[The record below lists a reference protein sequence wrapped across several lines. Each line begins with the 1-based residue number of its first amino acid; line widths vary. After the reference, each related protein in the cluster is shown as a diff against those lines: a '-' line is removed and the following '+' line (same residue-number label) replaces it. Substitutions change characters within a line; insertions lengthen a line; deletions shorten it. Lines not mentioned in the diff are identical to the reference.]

1 MNKIIYLDTNIFLH
15 YQPFTQINWLELVK
29 AESVTIVITPVIIRE
44 LNKQKDSQ
52 GNPKKRKRAAETI
65 KKLFELSE
73 SDNPSQIADGIEIY
87 LEDREP
93 SFDFAKYQLNFD
105 IQDDHL
111 IASILSNKLENPAQ
125 NIVLITSDLGL
136 QLNLKARRIG
146 VDTLTMPEK
155 FKIADEL
162 DPNEIKIKKLE
173 QENRELRSRTPVLS
187 LLFENGNQNNLYK
200 LTQPVTI
207 SENEIED
214 KVAEKKSVLAG
225 IAKEEKNKKID
236 LSAGELRIESVINVL
251 SSNLIPREEIQ
262 RYNSDFELFIPKYK
276 EYLTK
281 ILDYDNLIKRI
292 IELKISLTNNGTAPA
307 EDIDIYLYFPAN
319 FQQIADILEGDLPHP
334 PEPPT
339 PPEGPKTYQQKII
352 EPMMGGLIVQSPEL
366 HNYNQAFSHV
376 LPIDSSDRRIKR
388 ISSTEVQVHIQKVK
402 HNFQEPLGS
411 LFVIFNNYE
420 SAKSFNINYNIL
432 AGNIP
437 QKIVGRLN
445 VVIEKDSST

>member
-1 MNKIIYLDTNIFLH
+1 MNKKIYLDTNIFLH
-15 YQPFTQINWLELVK
+15 YQPFTQINWLDLVK
-29 AESVTIVITPVIIRE
+29 AESVTIVIPPLIIRE

-52 GNPKKRKRAAETI
+52 SKPQIKKRASESI
-65 KKLFELSE
+65 KMLFKLFESGKTSKITE
-73 SDNPSQIADGIEIY
+73 GVFVY
-87 LEDREP
+87 FEDRDP
-93 SFDFAKYQLNFD
+93 LIDFAANQLNFN
-105 IQDDHL
+105 IQDDQL
-111 IASILSNKLENPAQ
+111 IASILSNKLEEPDQ

-136 QLNLKARRIG
+136 QLNMKARRVGI
-146 VDTLTMPEK
+146 DTLRMPEN
-155 FKIADEL
+155 FRIEDGP
-162 DPNEIKIKKLE
+162 DPNQTKIKKLE
-173 QENRELRSRTPVLS
+173 QENRELKSSTPSLS
-187 LLFENGNQNNLYK
+187 LVFENGDKRKSFK
-200 LTQPVTI
+200 LVKPVLL
-207 SENEIED
+207 SENEIEE
-214 KVAEKKSVLAG
+214 KIAEKKSELAG
-225 IAKEEKNKKID
+225 YVKGEKSKNID
-236 LSAGELRIESVINVL
+236 LPAGERGIESVINVL
-251 SSNLIPREEIQ
+251 SSSLIPKEEIQ

-307 EDIDIYLYFPAN
+307 EDIDIYLYFDAN

-352 EPMMGGLIVQSPEL
+352 ESMMSGLIVQSPEF

-376 LPIDSSDRRIKR
+376 LPIDLSDRRIKR

-437 QKIVGRLN
+437 QKIVRSLN

>member
-15 YQPFTQINWLELVK
+15 YQPFTQINWLELVT
-29 AESVTIVITPVIIRE
+29 AESVTIVIPPVIIRE

-73 SDNPSQIADGIEIY
+73 SDNPSQVADGIEIY

-173 QENRELRSRTPVLS
+173 QENRELRSRAPVLS
-187 LLFENGNQNNLYK
+187 LLFENGNQNNSYK

-225 IAKEEKNKKID
+225 IAKGEKNKKID
-236 LSAGELRIESVINVL
+236 LSAGELGIESVINVL

-281 ILDYDNLIKRI
+281 NLDYDNLTRRI

-307 EDIDIYLYFPAN
+307 EDVDIYLSITN
-319 FQQIADILEGDLPHP
+319 SFQFLLEDDLPKP
-334 PEPPT
+334 PEPPI
-339 PPEGPKTYQQKII
+339 PPEEPKTEMQII
-352 EPMMGGLIVQSPEL
+352 AESLRSGLMLQATAFPI
-366 HNYNQAFSHV
+366 YNPTFSQ
-376 LPIDSSDRRIKR
+376 IKASDSSNRSMKR
-388 ISSTEVQVHIQKVK
+388 TSNNEVQVHIQKIK
-402 HNFQEPLGS
+402 HNFQEPLGP
-411 LFVIFNNYE
+411 LFVVFNDYE
-420 SAKSFNINYNIL
+420 SAKSFNINYRIL
-432 AGNIP
+432 AANIP
-437 QKIVGRLN
+437 HEITGSLN
-445 VVIEKDSST
+445 VVIEKE